1 MRAMH
6 IGKGG
11 RARGAGSVP
20 FVWLAITSCLLL
32 QTLSAEARP
41 RREPAVAAPS
51 PERRAEELL
60 QSGGAALVARD
71 FKGAALALDESFRLN
86 PRPAVLFKLGQLA
99 LAEQQIVA
107 AQDRMRRFLADPTRD
122 PADKASVQEAER
134 VLGLPRPES
143 SEVRL
148 FGEAGSLVRLDTRPV
163 GVLPLESPLLVPT
176 GPHRISVELDGNQPS
191 VELSVPA
198 GRVLDVRF
206 DRTTGTA
213 AVTTLTLAE
222 VEVRGRGLPEPTVE
236 AVRTALVRLLLQQD
250 MAPVPVR
257 AERAAP
263 CADDVACLAQAA
275 IRHGAE
281 QGIQLDVDV
290 TSGPSGE
297 VWTLK
302 LAVIDP
308 RIGRIGSTN
317 EPRPG
322 SAAGSQVG
330 DVAAAVTRSCPQCS
344 AARVTSLLPALLT
357 EALLAARARASGDIE
372 IRTTPAGAEIL
383 LDGSAVGTTPYR
395 GRFWAGRKEYL
406 LRLPQFAEQRGLATV
421 EGGKTTV
428 IEVVLPPRAV
438 ASAPAEMRRGP
449 RPLPRLIAGGIAIA
463 AGIGMVGF
471 GASALS
477 VAGQCIESDNP
488 FQAPA
493 PCPYLFGTVPVGA
506 ALLSVGLVVSAAGV
520 GVIAWPPPLRA
531 VPRLASR
538 EK

>member
-1 MRAMH
+1 MRATRSGQ
-6 IGKGG
+6 GKGTIG
-11 RARGAGSVP
+11 AGRGA
-20 FVWLAITSCLLL
+20 FVQLALAGCLLL
-32 QTLSAEARP
+32 QISSADARS

-51 PERRAEELL
+51 PSPQRRADELL
-60 QSGGAALVARD
+60 QSGGAALLARD
-71 FKGAALALDESFRLN
+71 FKSAAQALDESFRMN

-122 PADKASVQEAER
+122 AADTASAQEAER

-163 GVLPLESPLLVPT
+163 GVLPLEAPLLVPA
-176 GPHRISVELDGNQPS
+176 GAHRIGVELDGNQPA
-191 VELSVPA
+191 VELTVPS

-213 AVTTLTLAE
+213 AVTTLALAE
-222 VEVRGRGLPEPTVE
+222 LAVMGRGLPGPAAE
-236 AVRTALVRLLLQQD
+236 ALRTALSRLLLRQD
-250 MAPVPVR
+250 IAPVPLR

-275 IRHGAE
+275 SRHGAE
-281 QGIQLDVDV
+281 QGIWLDV
-290 TSGPSGE
+290 E
-297 VWTLK
+297 VANPGDAWTLK
-302 LAVIDP
+302 LSVIEP
-308 RIGRIGSTN
+308 RIGRTGPSGS
-317 EPRPG
+317 R
-322 SAAGSQVG
+322 AG

-344 AARVTSLLPALLT
+344 TRSATGLLAAMLT
-357 EALLAARARASGDIE
+357 EALSAARARASGDIE
-372 IRTTPAGAEIL
+372 IRTTPAGAEVL
-383 LDGSAVGTTPYR
+383 LEGSAVGTTPYR
-395 GRFWAGRKEYL
+395 GRFWAGRKEYV
-406 LRLPQFAEQRGLATV
+406 LRLLDFAEQRGVATV
-421 EGGKTTV
+421 EGGRTSV
-428 IEVVLPPRAV
+428 IEVLLPPRTV
-438 ASAPAEMRRGP
+438 APAPVELRRGP

-477 VAGQCIESDNP
+477 VSGHCIESDNP
-488 FQAPA
+488 FHAPA

-506 ALLSVGLVVSAAGV
+506 ALLSVGLVVSAAGI

-531 VPRLASR
+531 VPRVASR
-538 EK
+538 